1 METTTHVPQIM
12 QSKLQDSL
20 AGFLDFIRAQ
30 GVVGLAIGVVLGG
43 AVQKVVSSLVSDI
56 VMPSIAFIFGGPT
69 TTMQSLSYHRIAY
82 GHFIATLIDFAIIAA
97 VIYFGV
103 KGLGLEKVDKKG

>member
-1 METTTHVPQIM
+1 METTTHVVEA
-12 QSKLQDSL
+12 KTRLQDSL

-43 AVQKVVSSLVSDI
+43 AVQKVVSSLVSDV
-56 VMPSIAFIFGGPT
+56 VMPISTLVIGGPT
-69 TTMQSLSYHRIAY
+69 LTMQNLSYQGIMY
-82 GHFIATLIDFAIIAA
+82 GHFIATIIDFAIIAA

-103 KGLGLEKVDKKG
+103 KGLGLEKADKK

>member
-1 METTTHVPQIM
+1 METPIHATIV
-12 QSKLQDSL
+12 SRAKLQGSI

-56 VMPSIAFIFGGPT
+56 VMPVITLVLGGPT
-69 TTMQSLSYHRIAY
+69 MTMQSLSFMGVQY
-82 GHFIATLIDFAIIAA
+82 GHFIATLLDFAIIAA

-103 KGLGLEKVDKKG
+103 KGLGLEKMDKK